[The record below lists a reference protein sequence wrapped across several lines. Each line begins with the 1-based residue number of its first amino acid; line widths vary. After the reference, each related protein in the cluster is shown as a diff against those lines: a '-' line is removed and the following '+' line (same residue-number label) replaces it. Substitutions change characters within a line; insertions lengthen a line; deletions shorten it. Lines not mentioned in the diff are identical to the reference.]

1 MPPFA
6 RRLSADEIAEVA
18 TFVRTAWENRYGAV
32 DRKQVDLQ
40 WYGMRRGMRYG
51 VYALEGTEEPP
62 ESQRT
67 E

>member
-6 RRLSADEIAEVA
+6 RRLSANEIAEVA
-18 TFVRTAWENRYGAV
+18 TFVRTAWENPYGAV

-51 VYALEGTEEPP
+51 VYALEGADEAP
-62 ESQRT
+62 ESQRSD
-67 E
+67 